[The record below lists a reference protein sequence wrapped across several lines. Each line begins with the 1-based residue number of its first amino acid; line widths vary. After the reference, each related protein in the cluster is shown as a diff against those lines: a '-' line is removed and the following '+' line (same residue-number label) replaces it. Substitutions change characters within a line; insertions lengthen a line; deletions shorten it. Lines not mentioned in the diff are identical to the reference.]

1 MTKEKPCV
9 LIGVTGCIAAYKSC
23 EILRGL
29 QKAGVRCKVV
39 MTEHATRF
47 VDPVTFRAL
56 THEPVAVGLFDDP
69 SDPIHHISLAQEC
82 DVFLIAP
89 CTANAAAK
97 IAHGIADDLL
107 STTALATRAPLLLA
121 PAMNVGMYEAA
132 ATQAN
137 FEALRARGVRF
148 VEAEDGYQ
156 ACGDVGRG
164 RLAAPEVVVARTL
177 ALLAEVLE
185 GAADANGEHAAD
197 AAADGR
203 ADAVARMDPSI
214 GEAAAA
220 DLRGRHVMIT
230 AGPTVEPIDAVRY
243 ISNHSSGKMGYALA
257 EAALARGARVS
268 LVSGPVSLVAPEG
281 AALFSVKTARD
292 MLAAA
297 TRAFADADI
306 AVFSAAV
313 ADFRPADP
321 SDRKL
326 KKGADDEALESI
338 RLVENP
344 DILKTLGHAKR
355 AGQVV
360 VGFAA
365 ETDDVIA
372 NARAKLVKKNAD
384 MIVANQVGE
393 GRAFGTDDNQAS
405 LVTAGGVLDLPAM
418 SKRELAERILDAAV
432 ARL

>member
-1 MTKEKPCV
+1 MTRENPCV

-69 SDPIHHISLAQEC
+69 ADPIHHVSLAQEC
-82 DVFLIAP
+82 DVFLVAP
-89 CTANAAAK
+89 CTANVAAK

-137 FEALRARGVRF
+137 FETLRSRGVRF
-148 VEAEDGYQ
+148 VEAESGYQ

-164 RLAAPEVVVARTL
+164 RLADPAVVVEQTL

-185 GAADANGEHAAD
+185 KYASKVGCADVAGIAECAD
-197 AAADGR
+197 LAER
-203 ADAVARMDPSI
+203 ADLAGKR
-214 GEAAAA
+214 
-220 DLRGRHVMIT
+220 VMIT

-257 EAALARGARVS
+257 EAALARGAQVS
-268 LVSGPVSLVAPEG
+268 LVSGPVSIPAPEG
-281 AALFSVKTARD
+281 ADLVPVKTARD

-297 TRAFADADI
+297 SEAFEAADI

-326 KKGADDEALESI
+326 KKGADDSALESI

-365 ETDDVIA
+365 ETNDVIA
-372 NARAKLVKKNAD
+372 NARTKLAKKNAD

-405 LVTAGGVLDLPAM
+405 LVTAEGVLDLPAM
-418 SKRELAERILDAAV
+418 SKRELAERILDAAA